1 MKLVIV
7 LLIIL
12 SFDYFG
18 WKTSNSYPKET
29 NQEQIHCGWR
39 NCDRKEQK
47 RGMTKDQDRNH
58 KAFKK
63 VAEEKQEDILS
74 HTQVDK

>member
-18 WKTSNSYPKET
+18 WKISNSYPKET

-47 RGMTKDQDRNH
+47 REMTKDQDRNH